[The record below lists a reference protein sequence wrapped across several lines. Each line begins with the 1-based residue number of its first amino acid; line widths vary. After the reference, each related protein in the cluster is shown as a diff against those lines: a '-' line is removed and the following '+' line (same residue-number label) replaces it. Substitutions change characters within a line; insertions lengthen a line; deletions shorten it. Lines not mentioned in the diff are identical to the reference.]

1 MICVY
6 VLLLKNDLVKKNELV
21 ARVVDI
27 PVLWLSRTIALY
39 VMNYIDKL
47 ALESTEKHTVT

>member
-1 MICVY
+1 MICIY
-6 VLLLKNDLVKKNELV
+6 VLLLKNDLIKENELV
-21 ARVVDI
+21 ARIVNI
-27 PVLWLSRTIALY
+27 PVLRLSRTIALY